1 MPTAKELTDGTALVT
16 GLPRAHVQAAKRR
29 LIEAGIWE
37 SSTGSHVP
45 EMNTYSLV
53 MLLLALL
60 ADVPG
65 KDMASTACSYYGMI
79 NDEGDSLGDA
89 LTRFIDSF
97 KNRSIV
103 ATVAYKSRLE
113 VDCGHPRACLSVEAK
128 DGQLE
133 LLFGRQKKQWA
144 DEKVRRSMT
153 ISGKCLFDLAC
164 GLHFNQW
171 PKRV

>member
-1 MPTAKELTDGTALVT
+1 MATAKELMEGTTVVT
-16 GLPRAHVQAAKRR
+16 GLPPANVQAAKRR

-65 KDMASTACSYYGMI
+65 KDMASAACSYYGMV
-79 NDEGDSLGDA
+79 NEEGDCLGDA

-97 KNRSIV
+97 KNGSIV
-103 ATVAYKSRLE
+103 APLAYKSRLE
-113 VDCGHPRACLSVEAK
+113 VDCGFPRACLSIETT

-133 LLFGRQKKQWA
+133 LIFGRQAKKWS

-153 ISGKCLFDLAC
+153 ISGKCLFDLAF
-164 GLHFNQW
+164 GLHLNQW
-171 PKRV
+171 PERV